1 MELHICKNYDELSE
15 HVADWMVEYI
25 CKTLSTKKRF
35 SVALTG
41 GNTPKKLYEI
51 LASDE
56 YKNKIDWSRANVFIG
71 DERFVP
77 FDDERSNAKMIQ
89 QALLDKVA
97 ANNAHVHFMQTEN
110 MSPETAANAYEEVL
124 NHYFIHEAVNSQ
136 QSVTNQRSTFD
147 LVLLG
152 MGDDAHTLSLF
163 PGQSEAI
170 NEQKKWCTYLWLQ
183 QQNMHRITLTAPII
197 NASKRIAFLISGK
210 SKATALNN
218 VLHQPYNPEKFP
230 SQIIK
235 PVKGDLHFF
244 VDESAMND

>member
-1 MELHICKNYDELSE
+1 MELHVCKNYDELSE

-25 CKTLSTKKRF
+25 CKTLSKKERF

-41 GNTPKKLYEI
+41 GSTPKKLYEI
-51 LASDE
+51 LAGDE

-89 QALLDKVA
+89 LTLLDKVA
-97 ANNAHVHFMQTEN
+97 VNNAHVHFMQTEN
-110 MSPETAANAYEEVL
+110 MSPETAANAYEEIL
-124 NHYFIHEAVNSQ
+124 QYYFNKTI
-136 QSVTNQRSTFD
+136 NQSTFD

-163 PGQSEAI
+163 PGQTKTI
-170 NEQKKWCTYLWLQ
+170 NEQTKWCTHLWLQ
-183 QQNMHRITLTAPII
+183 QQNMHRITLTAPIV

-210 SKATALNN
+210 SKSSALNS
-218 VLHQPYNPEKFP
+218 VLHQTYNPQKFP

-235 PVKGDLHFF
+235 PANGELHFF
-244 VDESAMND
+244 VDEAAMNG